1 MEDTFWKL
9 CRRRPIFVSSP
20 LRMKGVHPA
29 LAAFGVLVL
38 VCFAGAYML
47 NRQEGFFDAASKSA
61 SAECEKTFQTCL
73 KSTDLKTCTT
83 NYNTCI
89 GKISNSSVSSK
100 DNAASTG
107 AAAGSTS
114 AAAVKGIALCD
125 AQLAVCKN
133 QGGKD
138 CDSSYATCKESV
150 KGSGSGYG
158 DLLKNALAGL
168 GADESA
174 YKTFLAAVQSKAATS
189 DYPAP
194 STDQLSAAQGGD
206 FQGDLG
212 QEPAAYTPPKV
223 VILPHQTP
231 PAYVSQYVPTTG
243 TGSSDSILSPSQRQN
258 IRQEVKNIFDEES
271 TSFANEYEIQYRH
284 Q

>member
-1 MEDTFWKL
+1 
-9 CRRRPIFVSSP
+9 
-20 LRMKGVHPA
+20 MKGVPPA
-29 LAAFGVLVL
+29 IAAFGVLLL
-38 VCFAGAYML
+38 VAFTGAYML

-61 SAECEKTFQTCL
+61 TAECEKTFQSCL
-73 KSTDLKTCTT
+73 KDKDLKTCTT

-89 GKISNSSVSSK
+89 GKITNTSVSSK

-107 AAAGSTS
+107 AAASSTS
-114 AAAVKGIALCD
+114 AATVKTIAFCD

-138 CDSSYATCKESV
+138 CDTSYSNCKESI
-150 KGSGSGYG
+150 KGGESGYG
-158 DLLKNALAGL
+158 DLLKNALSGL
-168 GADESA
+168 GADENA
-174 YKTFLAAVQSKAATS
+174 YKKFLATVQSKAATS

-194 STDQLSAAQGGD
+194 SSDQLNAAQGGE

-212 QEPAAYTPPKV
+212 QEPATYTPPNV

-231 PAYVSQYVPTTG
+231 PSYVSQYVPTSG

-258 IRQEVKNIFDEES
+258 IRQEVKNIFDQEAS
-271 TSFANEYEIQYRH
+271 TFNNEYEIQYRH